1 MGRSEVSAK
10 ITVVAVDAGAARTRS
25 RIMPGA
31 DRGAGNTR
39 YF

>member
-1 MGRSEVSAK
+1 MGRPEVSAQ
-10 ITVVAVDAGAARTRS
+10 ITVVAVDAGATRARS

-31 DRGAGNTR
+31 DSGVGNTR